1 MSEPFFPSRRIGRL
15 WYLFCN
21 FGLLMLMG
29 ATNHIA
35 ASHHTLVSLVWF
47 LVSLVLLLGIVF
59 AMKDRLN
66 DFGWSGWWMLIPF
79 VSLVILFVPGDAGP
93 NKYGN
98 AP

>member
-15 WYLFCN
+15 WYLVCII
-21 FGLLMLMG
+21 GLSILQAG
-29 ATNHIA
+29 IDQIA
-35 ASHHTLVSLVWF
+35 ASHPWSHI
-47 LVSLVLLLGIVF
+47 LVSLVLLLGVVF
-59 AMKDRLN
+59 TMKDRLN

-93 NKYGN
+93 NKYGD